1 MIKQQQ
7 FYVFR
12 LKSSRLKEYNYNITL
27 TIEQARKN
35 KELISLGDSELLRQI
50 REYKDI
56 NTEKLS
62 ELFKLKKIIK
72 FQKSSN
78 ENIKKLN
85 NTQKQIDD
93 ILFVPEVITVN
104 IK

>member
-72 FQKSSN
+72 FQKSSKF
-78 ENIKKLN
+78 KKRRKYT
-85 NTQKQIDD
+85 NTNPILIWKQK
-93 ILFVPEVITVN
+93 
-104 IK
+104 